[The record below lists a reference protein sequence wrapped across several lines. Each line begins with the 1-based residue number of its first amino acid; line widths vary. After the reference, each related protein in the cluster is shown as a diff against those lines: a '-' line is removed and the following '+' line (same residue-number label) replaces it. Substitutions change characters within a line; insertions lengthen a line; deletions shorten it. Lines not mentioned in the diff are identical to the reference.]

1 MKFWSV
7 VGASLRNVD
16 GGAQGGREEVADSGA
31 RLRAQLQAEALA
43 GARYRLQRL
52 LHQRLRPPLLLRP
65 CRTQALFSTKLKF
78 QLQKGFL

>member
-1 MKFWSV
+1 MKFWGV
-7 VGASLRNVD
+7 VGACLGDVD
-16 GGAQGGREEVADSGA
+16 GGAQGRREEVADGGA

-65 CRTQALFSTKLKF
+65 CRTQALFSTKLEF